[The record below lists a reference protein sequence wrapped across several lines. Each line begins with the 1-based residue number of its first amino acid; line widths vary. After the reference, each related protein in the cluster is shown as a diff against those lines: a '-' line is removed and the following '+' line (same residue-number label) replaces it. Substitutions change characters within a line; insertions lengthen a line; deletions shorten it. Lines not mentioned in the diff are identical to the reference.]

1 MSKETTLKI
10 LKLELSQLDIVQK
23 NLEKKIDRYQKANSI
38 VKNTIAQQDIDDLT
52 TELEKSKIEQ
62 EILASKIDQLSE

>member
-10 LKLELSQLDIVQK
+10 LQLELSQLDIVQK
-23 NLEKKIDRYQKANSI
+23 NLEKKIERYKKANSI

-52 TELEKSKIEQ
+52 TELQKSKIEQ
-62 EILASKIDQLSE
+62 QILASKIEQLSE

>member
-10 LKLELSQLDIVQK
+10 LQLELSQLHIVQK
-23 NLEKKIDRYQKANSI
+23 NLEKKIERYQKANNI

-62 EILASKIDQLSE
+62 QILTSKIDQLSE